1 MSDVASAPVET
12 IAVESALQLDDVV
25 EPALQLADGTSPAL
39 KQLPEDSDA
48 TSDGVVQGPMKRSDV
63 RTTPIDPKEIRASW
77 PIVIAYLEQMSG
89 WAVLALR
96 LGTLALI
103 QDCVKELA
111 KPDADPDIVVGLRK
125 LVDALAHMPMEA

>member
-1 MSDVASAPVET
+1 MRDVVAKAPDVT
-12 IAVESALQLDDVV
+12 IAVD
-25 EPALQLADGTSPAL
+25 PRPQLADGSNPSL
-39 KQLPEDSDA
+39 KQPPEDSEA
-48 TSDGVVQGPMKRSDV
+48 SSDGVVRGPMRRTDI
-63 RTTPIDPKEIRASW
+63 RTTPIDPKDIRASW

-111 KPDADPDIVVGLRK
+111 KPDADPDIVAGLRK

>member
-1 MSDVASAPVET
+1 MSASSVDTPIVDSPTRMADSTNPLIKQSAEGADTTRGDGLVRCPKRRTDV
-12 IAVESALQLDDVV
+12 Q
-25 EPALQLADGTSPAL
+25 TS
-39 KQLPEDSDA
+39 
-48 TSDGVVQGPMKRSDV
+48 
-63 RTTPIDPKEIRASW
+63 PIDPRDIRASW

-111 KPDADPDIVVGLRK
+111 KPDADPDIVAGLRR